1 MRALRVLSLLFLAVP
16 AFAETRGHVRATG
29 GFAWFL
35 DDGDTR
41 HWVAGGSAGV
51 YLTKKF
57 GIEPEI
63 VYMYHSFSDEDLVA
77 TINVFRDIGG
87 NARTQPYA
95 ILGVGFLHNR
105 NNFIRFSSTEPTIH
119 GGFGARVYLTKRL
132 FVAPEFRL
140 GWETVFRATASI
152 GYTFGGR

>member
-1 MRALRVLSLLFLAVP
+1 MRVFLALLLPLLAAP
-16 AFAETRGHVRATG
+16 AFAETRGHARFTG
-29 GFAWFL
+29 GYAWFL

-51 YLTKKF
+51 YVTKRF
-57 GIEPEI
+57 GIEPEV
-63 VYMYHSFSDEDLVA
+63 VYMYHSFSDEDLAA

-95 ILGVGFLHNR
+95 ILGVGILHNR
-105 NNFIRFSSTEPTIH
+105 NNFIRFSSTEATIH
-119 GGFGARVYLTKRL
+119 GGFGARVYLTKRV

-140 GWETVFRATASI
+140 GWETVFRATGSI